1 MAALSALVFSLSWW
15 LGLYLLARDPRKPV
29 LVLAAVGLTSFAVVV
44 ALDAVRV
51 VSGLHLLSSIEV
63 YLGVVP
69 GIAWF
74 AVLLELSRPSDT
86 WRSRAGE
93 IALIAAVAA
102 LAFFGA
108 AMAGNVDGPVRLG
121 HWVMFAAISLS
132 SLGAMLRAVFG
143 PWQPRPVVGYV
154 VVATLFFALGNAI
167 LVIPLGLVPSW
178 LALASTGFDV
188 VLLGVAVAMWD
199 AFDEGQALRG
209 DMLRSFVATGVVVV
223 LFGGQAL
230 IGMAVTG
237 ERTALTVLLFT
248 SIAIAVS
255 INVLADPLAGILDR
269 LAFSRS
275 PGLRADR
282 ATLRR
287 AESALPLRSASPLA
301 NIDDEAFA
309 RLTRRAL
316 GHYGDLSKL
325 VASPLTALPT
335 IDERLAA
342 RGAPDQPL
350 ERANELKALLA
361 DRIARLKPRDGGD
374 FGTTEQWRHYNALYF
389 PYVVGVR
396 AYAQNATAAGPRSG
410 RAPGL
415 AVVGHRGAAAVAAQL
430 AERRRPADRGGSAR
444 QPGRRAKTDK
454 TSLVSAAVGS
464 SWQRLASIWQWLL
477 RSISVMTAHHHP
489 ARPGAPF
496 QCRRRCGSGQFAV
509 ALCATCRRH
518 LVRGA
523 RSSSSPWPPTHC
535 RGCPVC
541 PPRPNG
547 SRARRSSA
555 TAWRSTPPRVYRMS
569 GASVSACSSATSR
582 SPSSSPS
589 S

>member
-29 LVLAAVGLTSFAVVV
+29 LVLAAVGLTSFAAVV

-51 VSGLHLLSSIEV
+51 VSGLRQLSGIEI
-63 YLGVVP
+63 YLVAVP

-93 IALIAAVAA
+93 IALIAVVAA

-121 HWVMFAAISLS
+121 HWVMFAVISLS

-143 PWQPRPVVGYV
+143 PWQPPRPVVGYV

-188 VLLGVAVAMWD
+188 VLLGLAVAMWD

-209 DMLRSFVATGVVVV
+209 DMLRSFVATGVVVM

-230 IGMAVTG
+230 VGMALTG

-248 SIAIAVS
+248 SVAIAIS
-255 INVLADPLAGILDR
+255 INVLADPLAGLLDR

-287 AESALPLRSASPLA
+287 TEAALPLRSADPLA
-301 NIDDEAFA
+301 GVDEETFA

-325 VASPLTALPT
+325 VASPLTALPI

-342 RGAPDQPL
+342 RGAPDRPL

-361 DRIARLKPRDGGD
+361 DRITRLKPRDGGD
-374 FGTTEQWRHYNALYF
+374 FGTTEQWRYYNALYF

-396 AYAQNATAAGPRSG
+396 AYAQNATAAGLDP
-410 RAPGL
+410 
-415 AVVGHRGAAAVAAQL
+415 V
-430 AERRRPADRGGSAR
+430 AR
-444 QPGRRAKTDK
+444 QA
-454 TSLVSAAVGS
+454 
-464 SWQRLASIWQWLL
+464 WQWLVTEVPQRSLHNWQNAAARLIAADL
-477 RSISVMTAHHHP
+477 RGNLVTAQD
-489 ARPGAPF
+489 F
-496 QCRRRCGSGQFAV
+496 
-509 ALCATCRRH
+509 
-518 LVRGA
+518 
-523 RSSSSPWPPTHC
+523 
-535 RGCPVC
+535 
-541 PPRPNG
+541 
-547 SRARRSSA
+547 
-555 TAWRSTPPRVYRMS
+555 
-569 GASVSACSSATSR
+569 
-582 SPSSSPS
+582 
-589 S
+589 